1 MPAKRKPGR
10 PMTGH
15 KAAIFQLRPDQREAI
30 LALAEK
36 RREPGKPPPISEVVR
51 QLLDKA
57 LGLKPPR

>member
-1 MPAKRKPGR
+1 
-10 PMTGH
+10 MTGH